1 MRILCV
7 FSGIISKTD
16 ASIIQ
21 SLRLSCQGNPLARV
35 GWLTPGG
42 NKSQHSSASAVIAAA
57 RDPLTA
63 HGLAPPHASPPH
75 ASSPRVR
82 SDGSGVSGPS
92 HHSRR
97 ESYFDSVS
105 EPVAAEPVNIATPRS
120 NDSSPDGPSSTSRR
134 RSRPPGRPWVPGK
147 GAELP
152 SWLHIL
158 IRKRE

>member
-1 MRILCV
+1 MRIVCV

-21 SLRLSCQGNPLARV
+21 SLRLSCQSSLLARV

-42 NKSQHSSASAVIAAA
+42 KSQHSSAASAVITASG
-57 RDPLTA
+57 DPMTA
-63 HGLAPPHASPPH
+63 HGLAPPQATSLPH
-75 ASSPRVR
+75 VSSPRR
-82 SDGSGVSGPS
+82 SDGSSVSGGPP

-97 ESYFDSVS
+97 ESFFDSFS
-105 EPVAAEPVNIATPRS
+105 EPEITNTTAPRPI
-120 NDSSPDGPSSTSRR
+120 DSSPDGPSTSR
-134 RSRPPGRPWVPGK
+134 RSRPPGGRPWVPGK

>member
-1 MRILCV
+1 MHILCV

-21 SLRLSCQGNPLARV
+21 SLRLSCQGSLLARV

-42 NKSQHSSASAVIAAA
+42 KSQHSSAASAVITAS
-57 RDPLTA
+57 RDSPLTA
-63 HGLAPPHASPPH
+63 HGLAPHQAPSLPD
-75 ASSPRVR
+75 ASSPRRR
-82 SDGSGVSGPS
+82 SDGSSVSGPPP

-97 ESYFDSVS
+97 ESYFDSFS
-105 EPVAAEPVNIATPRS
+105 EPEITNTTAPRPT
-120 NDSSPDGPSSTSRR
+120 DSSPDGTSTSR
-134 RSRPPGRPWVPGK
+134 RSRPPAGRPWVPGK